1 MTTMELRASLL
12 KEVSVFFDDEEM
24 MRSAIKALKG
34 IRKTVSLEKKKKEL
48 EPDSDEYI
56 LAGLEEAFK
65 EMKEV
70 KAGRST
76 TRPVEDVLAELYSNR
91 IDLRKTE

>member
-24 MRSAIKALKG
+24 MRSAIKALKD
-34 IRKTVSLEKKKKEL
+34 IRKTVLLEKKEL

-56 LAGLEEAFK
+56 LAGLKGAFK
-65 EMKEV
+65 EMNEV
-70 KAGRST
+70 RAGRST
-76 TRPVEDVLAELYSNR
+76 TRPVEELLNE
-91 IDLRKTE
+91 L

>member
-24 MRSAIKALKG
+24 MRSAIKALKD
-34 IRKTVSLEKKKKEL
+34 IRKTVLLEKKKKEL

-56 LAGLEEAFK
+56 LAGLKGAFK
-65 EMKEV
+65 EMNEV
-70 KAGRST
+70 RAGRST
-76 TRPVEDVLAELYSNR
+76 TRPVEELLNE
-91 IDLRKTE
+91 L